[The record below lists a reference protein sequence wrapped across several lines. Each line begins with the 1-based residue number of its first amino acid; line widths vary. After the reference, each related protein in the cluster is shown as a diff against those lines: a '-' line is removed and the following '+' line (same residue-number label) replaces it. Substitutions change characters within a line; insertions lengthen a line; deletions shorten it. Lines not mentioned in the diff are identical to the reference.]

1 MKRTEGGDCASGVT
15 PARPVRARF
24 RGRPRAS
31 PGRRRVSVTPQSQS
45 ALFDETRR
53 QNVPF
58 RHVAA
63 PGRCG
68 ATPPPGCGALWR
80 MPQLGRC
87 ARATPRQAAGRVARG
102 SADLG
107 SESGLTER
115 RTLQPHLT
123 ESRTLGVSP
132 SRRSTLCT
140 LDLTENRTLRVGPHG
155 KAQCAWLP
163 AHRVRFLVRRAD
175 RMRFSVGRRRVCPG
189 EEKRTLRKTALCASD
204 LTERRTLGESPSR
217 KGAFWLRAL
226 GGGAFPPVVFEHV
239 TESSATVRAEWDDR
253 LPAQVHRS
261 QK

>member
-1 MKRTEGGDCASGVT
+1 M
-15 PARPVRARF
+15 
-24 RGRPRAS
+24 
-31 PGRRRVSVTPQSQS
+31 TPQSQS

-175 RMRFSVGRRRVCPG
+175 RMRLSVRRRRVCPG
-189 EEKRTLRKTALCASD
+189 EEKRTLRKGAFWLHTLTKRRTLQPPSHGKAHSGGVT
-204 LTERRTLGESPSR
+204 LTERRILAACPRRWRIPSCS
-217 KGAFWLRAL
+217 LRACDRIL
-226 GGGAFPPVVFEHV
+226 RH
-239 TESSATVRAEWDDR
+239 RACR
-253 LPAQVHRS
+253 MG
-261 QK
+261 